1 MASIT
6 SNTLPKPI
14 ASAIVNPQA
23 YSEWTGIKEH
33 FRWARHNMPVG
44 LVEADGFQPFW
55 AITRHEDILAV
66 SKDNARFLNAPKSIL
81 LAPVAT
87 QMLTHMITGGS
98 PHLVRSLVTFDA
110 PEHMDYRKLTQ
121 SWFMPKNL
129 ANLELR
135 IREIARSS
143 IDAMV
148 ATGGACDFVGQV
160 SALYPLHV
168 VMQILGVPDEDEP
181 LMLKLTQEMFGS
193 EDPDLNRARANELTP
208 EEVTQFVIEAVRDF
222 EAYFAQMAA
231 DRRANPRDDVASI
244 IANALIDGAPIS
256 DRNAAGYYII
266 LAAAGHD
273 TTSASTAG
281 AMWALANDP
290 EQFARIKAD
299 RSLLPGLIE
308 EAIRWTTPVQH
319 FMRTAAED
327 CEIGGQ
333 AIAKDDWLMLCY
345 VSGNYDER
353 VFLDPDRFDATRHP
367 NRHVA
372 FGAGVHQ
379 CLGLHLARLEMRILF
394 DELLDRIETVELAGT
409 PQRSSSTFV
418 SGPKT
423 LPIRFVASG

>member
-1 MASIT
+1 MATIAS
-6 SNTLPKPI
+6 SVLPPEI
-14 ASAIVNPQA
+14 SSAIVNPVA
-23 YSEWTGIKEH
+23 YGEWNGIKEK
-33 FRWARHNMPVG
+33 FRWARDNMPIG
-44 LVEADGFQPFW
+44 LVQAEGFMPFW
-55 AITRHEDILAV
+55 AITRHEDIMTV
-66 SKDNARFLNAPKSIL
+66 SKDNARFLNAPKSVVL
-81 LAPVAT
+81 GPVAV

-98 PHLVRSLVTFDA
+98 PHLVRSLVTMDA

-129 ANLELR
+129 GSIEEK
-135 IREIARSS
+135 IRGIARTSV
-143 IDAMV
+143 DAML
-148 ATGGACDFVGQV
+148 ATGGSCDFVHQV

-168 VMQILGVPDEDEP
+168 VMQILGVPHEDEP
-181 LMLKLTQEMFGS
+181 LMLKLTQEMFGG
-193 EDPDLNRARANELTP
+193 EDPDLNRARSVELTP
-208 EEVTQFVIEAVRDF
+208 EQVTQFVIEAVRDF
-222 EAYFAQMAA
+222 EGYFMKLAA
-231 DRRANPRDDVASI
+231 DRRANPQDDVATV
-244 IANALIDGAPIS
+244 IANAVVDGEPIS

-266 LAAAGHD
+266 VAAAGHD

-281 AMWALANDP
+281 AMWALAKDP

-333 AIAKDDWLMLCY
+333 RIAKDDWLMLCY
-345 VSGNYDER
+345 VSGNHDER
-353 VFLDPDRFDATRHP
+353 VFPDPDRFDASRSP

-394 DELLDRIETVELAGT
+394 DELLDRIDSVELAGT
-409 PQRSSSTFV
+409 PQRASSTFV
-418 SGPKT
+418 GGPKT
-423 LPIRFVASG
+423 LPIRFVAA

>member
-1 MASIT
+1 MATIAPSV
-6 SNTLPKPI
+6 LPPEI
-14 ASAIVNPQA
+14 SSAIVNPVA
-23 YSEWTGIKEH
+23 YGEWNGIKEK
-33 FRWARHNMPVG
+33 FRWARDNMPVG
-44 LVEADGFQPFW
+44 LVQAEGFMPFW
-55 AITRHEDILAV
+55 AITRHDDIMTV
-66 SKDNARFLNAPKSIL
+66 SKDNARFLNAPKSVVL
-81 LAPVAT
+81 GPVAV

-98 PHLVRSLVTFDA
+98 PHLVRSLVTMDA

-129 ANLELR
+129 GSIEEK
-135 IREIARSS
+135 IRGIARASV
-143 IDAMV
+143 DAML
-148 ATGGACDFVGQV
+148 ATGGSCDFVHQV

-168 VMQILGVPDEDEP
+168 VMQILGVPHEDEP
-181 LMLKLTQEMFGS
+181 LMLKLTQEMFGG
-193 EDPDLNRARANELTP
+193 EDPDLNRARSVELTP
-208 EEVTQFVIEAVRDF
+208 EQVTQFVIEAVRDF
-222 EAYFAQMAA
+222 EGYFMKLAA
-231 DRRANPRDDVASI
+231 DRRANPQDDVATV
-244 IANALIDGAPIS
+244 IANAVVDGEPIS

-266 LAAAGHD
+266 VAAAGHD

-281 AMWALANDP
+281 AMWALAKDP

-333 AIAKDDWLMLCY
+333 RIAKDDWLMLCY
-345 VSGNYDER
+345 VSGNHDER
-353 VFLDPDRFDATRHP
+353 VFPDPDRFDASRSP

-394 DELLDRIETVELAGT
+394 DELLDRIDSVELAGT
-409 PQRSSSTFV
+409 PQRASSTFV
-418 SGPKT
+418 GGPKT
-423 LPIRFVASG
+423 LPIRFVAA

>member
-1 MASIT
+1 MATIAPAI
-6 SNTLPKPI
+6 LPPEI
-14 ASAIVNPQA
+14 ASAIVNPVA
-23 YSEWTGIKEH
+23 YGEWNGIKEK
-33 FRWARHNMPVG
+33 FRWARDNMPVG
-44 LVEADGFQPFW
+44 LVQAEGYMPFW
-55 AITRHEDILAV
+55 AITRHEDIMTV
-66 SKDNARFLNAPKSIL
+66 SKENARFLNAPKSVVL
-81 LAPVAT
+81 GPVAV

-98 PHLVRSLVTFDA
+98 PHLVRSLVTMDA

-129 ANLELR
+129 ASLEEK
-135 IREIARSS
+135 IRGIARASV
-143 IDAMV
+143 DAMLQ
-148 ATGGACDFVGQV
+148 AGGQCDFVHQV

-168 VMQILGVPDEDEP
+168 VMQILGVPHEDEP
-181 LMLKLTQEMFGS
+181 LMLKLTQEMFGG
-193 EDPDLNRARANELTP
+193 EDPDLNRARSVELTP
-208 EEVTQFVIEAVRDF
+208 EQVTQFVIDAVRDF
-222 EAYFAQMAA
+222 ESYFMKLAA
-231 DRRANPRDDVASI
+231 DRRANPQDDVATV
-244 IANALIDGAPIS
+244 IANAVIDGEPIS

-266 LAAAGHD
+266 VAAAGHD

-281 AMWALANDP
+281 AMWALAKDP

-345 VSGNYDER
+345 VSGNHDER
-353 VFLDPDRFDATRHP
+353 VFPDPDRFDASRSP

-394 DELLDRIETVELAGT
+394 DELLDRIDSVELAGT
-409 PQRSSSTFV
+409 PQRASSTFV
-418 SGPKT
+418 GGPKT
-423 LPIRFVASG
+423 LPIRFAAR

>member
-1 MASIT
+1 MA
-6 SNTLPKPI
+6 TLAPAVLPPEI
-14 ASAIVNPQA
+14 ASAIVNPIA
-23 YSEWTGIKEH
+23 YGEWNGIKEK
-33 FRWARHNMPVG
+33 FRWARDNMPVG
-44 LVEADGFQPFW
+44 LVQAEGYMPFW
-55 AITRHEDILAV
+55 AITRHEDIMTV
-66 SKDNARFLNAPKSIL
+66 SKDNARFLNAPKSVVLGPI
-81 LAPVAT
+81 AV

-98 PHLVRSLVTFDA
+98 PHLVRSLVTMDA

-129 ANLELR
+129 ASLEEK
-135 IREIARSS
+135 IRGIARASV
-143 IDAMV
+143 DAML
-148 ATGGACDFVGQV
+148 ATGGSCDFVHHV

-168 VMQILGVPDEDEP
+168 VMQILGVPHEDEP
-181 LMLKLTQEMFGS
+181 LMLKLTQEMFGG
-193 EDPDLNRARANELTP
+193 EDPDLNRARSVELTP
-208 EEVTQFVIEAVRDF
+208 EQVTQFVIEAVRDF
-222 EAYFAQMAA
+222 EGYFMKLAA
-231 DRRANPRDDVASI
+231 DRRADPKDDVATI
-244 IANALIDGAPIS
+244 IANAVIDGEPIS

-266 LAAAGHD
+266 VAAAGHD

-281 AMWALANDP
+281 AMWALAKDP

-333 AIAKDDWLMLCY
+333 RIAKDDWLMLCY
-345 VSGNYDER
+345 VSGNHDER
-353 VFLDPDRFDATRHP
+353 VFPDPDRFDASRGP

-394 DELLDRIETVELAGT
+394 DELLDRIDSVELAGT
-409 PQRSSSTFV
+409 PQRASSTFV
-418 SGPKT
+418 GGPKT
-423 LPIRFVASG
+423 LPIRFVPS

>member
-1 MASIT
+1 MATIAAA
-6 SNTLPKPI
+6 TLPSDLS
-14 ASAIVNPQA
+14 AAIVDPKA
-23 YSEWTGIKEH
+23 YGQWDDLQTR
-33 FRWARHNMPVG
+33 FRWARDNMPVG
-44 LVEADGFQPFW
+44 LVQAEGYAPFW
-55 AITRHEDILAV
+55 AVTRHDDIMAV
-66 SKDNARFLNAPKSIL
+66 SKDNARFLNAPKSVV
-81 LAPVAT
+81 LAPVAV

-98 PHLVRSLVTFDA
+98 PHLVRSLVTMDA

-129 ANLELR
+129 GNLEAR
-135 IREIARSS
+135 IREIARGSV
-143 IDAMV
+143 DQML
-148 ATGGACDFVGQV
+148 ATGGSCDFVSEV

-181 LMLKLTQEMFGS
+181 LMLKLTQEMFGG
-193 EDPDLNRARANELTP
+193 EDPDLNRARSVDFTP
-208 EEVTQFVIEAVRDF
+208 EQITQFVVDAVRDF
-222 EAYFAQMAA
+222 EGYFMKLAA
-231 DRRANPRDDVASI
+231 DRRANPRDDVASV
-244 IANALIDGAPIS
+244 IANAMIDGEPIS

-266 LAAAGHD
+266 VAAAGHD

-290 EQFARIKAD
+290 AQFARIKAD
-299 RSLLPGLIE
+299 RNLLPGLIE

-333 AIAKDDWLMLCY
+333 QIAKDDWLMLCY

-353 VFLDPDRFDATRHP
+353 VFDDPDRFDAARGQ

-394 DELLDRIETVELAGT
+394 DELLDRVESVELAGT
-409 PQRSSSTFV
+409 PRRASSTFV
-418 SGPKT
+418 GGPKT
-423 LPIRFVASG
+423 LPIRFVAT

>member
-1 MASIT
+1 MATIAPAV
-6 SNTLPKPI
+6 LPPEI
-14 ASAIVNPQA
+14 AAAIVNPVA
-23 YSEWTGIKEH
+23 YGEWNGIKQK
-33 FRWARHNMPVG
+33 FRWARDNMPVG
-44 LVEADGFQPFW
+44 LVQAEGYMPFW
-55 AITRHEDILAV
+55 AITRHEDIMTV
-66 SKDNARFLNAPKSIL
+66 SKDNARFLNAPKSVVL
-81 LAPVAT
+81 GPVAV

-98 PHLVRSLVTFDA
+98 PHLVRSLVTMDA

-129 ANLELR
+129 AGLEGK
-135 IREIARSS
+135 IRGIARASV
-143 IDAMV
+143 DAMF
-148 ATGGACDFVGQV
+148 ATGGQCDFVHQV

-168 VMQILGVPDEDEP
+168 VMQILGVPHEDEP
-181 LMLKLTQEMFGS
+181 LMLKLTQEMFGG
-193 EDPDLNRARANELTP
+193 EDPDLNRARSVELTP
-208 EEVTQFVIEAVRDF
+208 EQVTQFVIEAVRDF
-222 EAYFAQMAA
+222 EGYFMKLAA
-231 DRRANPRDDVASI
+231 DRRADPKDDVATV
-244 IANALIDGAPIS
+244 IANAVIDGEPIS

-266 LAAAGHD
+266 VAAAGHD

-281 AMWALANDP
+281 AMWALAKDP

-333 AIAKDDWLMLCY
+333 RIAKDDWLMLCY
-345 VSGNYDER
+345 VSGNHDER
-353 VFLDPDRFDATRHP
+353 VFPDPDRFDASRGP

-394 DELLDRIETVELAGT
+394 DELLDRIDSVELAGT
-409 PQRSSSTFV
+409 PQRASSTFV
-418 SGPKT
+418 GGPKT
-423 LPIRFVASG
+423 LPIRFVPS

>member
-1 MASIT
+1 MAT
-6 SNTLPKPI
+6 TAPATLPPQI
-14 ASAIVNPQA
+14 AEAIVNPVA
-23 YSEWTGIKEH
+23 YGQWSDLKDK
-33 FRWARHNMPVG
+33 FRWARDNMPVG
-44 LVEADGFQPFW
+44 LVQAEGYMPFW
-55 AITRHEDILAV
+55 AVTRHEDILAI
-66 SKDNARFLNAPKSIL
+66 SKDNARFLNAPKSVV
-81 LAPVAT
+81 LAPVAV

-98 PHLVRSLVTFDA
+98 PHLVSSLVTMDA

-129 ANLELR
+129 ANIEAR
-135 IREIARSS
+135 IREIARAS
-143 IDAMV
+143 IDAMI
-148 ATGGACDFVGQV
+148 ATGGTCDFVSQV

-168 VMQILGVPDEDEP
+168 VMQILGVPDADEP
-181 LMLKLTQEMFGS
+181 LMLKLTQEMFGG
-193 EDPDLNRARANELTP
+193 EDPDLNRARSVDLTP
-208 EEVTQFVIEAVRDF
+208 EQVMQFVIDAVRDF
-222 EAYFAQMAA
+222 EGYFMKLAA
-231 DRRANPRDDVASI
+231 DRRASPRDDVASV
-244 IANALIDGAPIS
+244 IANAMIDGQPIS

-266 LAAAGHD
+266 VAAAGHD

-281 AMWALANDP
+281 AMWALADDP

-353 VFLDPDRFDATRHP
+353 VFDNPDRFDASRAP

-379 CLGLHLARLEMRILF
+379 CLGLHLARMEMRILF
-394 DELLDRIETVELAGT
+394 EELLDRVESVELAGT
-409 PQRSSSTFV
+409 PQRASSTFV
-418 SGPKT
+418 GGPKT
-423 LPIRFVASG
+423 LPIRFAAR

>member
-1 MASIT
+1 MA
-6 SNTLPKPI
+6 TLAPAVLPPEI
-14 ASAIVNPQA
+14 ASAIVNPVA
-23 YSEWTGIKEH
+23 YGEWNGIKEK
-33 FRWARHNMPVG
+33 FRWARDNMPVG
-44 LVEADGFQPFW
+44 LVQAEGYMPFW
-55 AITRHEDILAV
+55 AITRHEDIMTV
-66 SKDNARFLNAPKSIL
+66 SKDNARFLNAPKSVVLGPI
-81 LAPVAT
+81 AV

-98 PHLVRSLVTFDA
+98 PHLVRSLVTMDA

-129 ANLELR
+129 ASLEEK
-135 IREIARSS
+135 IRGIARASV
-143 IDAMV
+143 DAML
-148 ATGGACDFVGQV
+148 ATGGSCDFVHQV

-168 VMQILGVPDEDEP
+168 VMQILGVPHEDEP
-181 LMLKLTQEMFGS
+181 LMLKLTQEMFGG
-193 EDPDLNRARANELTP
+193 EDPDLNRARSVELTP
-208 EEVTQFVIEAVRDF
+208 EQVTQFVIEAVRDF
-222 EAYFAQMAA
+222 EGYFMKLAA
-231 DRRANPRDDVASI
+231 DRRADPKDDVATV
-244 IANALIDGAPIS
+244 IANAVIDGEPIS

-266 LAAAGHD
+266 VAAAGHD

-281 AMWALANDP
+281 AMWALAKDP

-333 AIAKDDWLMLCY
+333 RIAKDDWLMLCY
-345 VSGNYDER
+345 VSGNHDER
-353 VFLDPDRFDATRHP
+353 VFPDPDRFDASRGP

-394 DELLDRIETVELAGT
+394 DELLDRIDSVELAGT
-409 PQRSSSTFV
+409 PQRASSTFV
-418 SGPKT
+418 GGPKT
-423 LPIRFVASG
+423 LPIRFVPS

>member
-1 MASIT
+1 MATIAPAV
-6 SNTLPKPI
+6 LPPEI
-14 ASAIVNPQA
+14 ASAIVNPVA
-23 YSEWTGIKEH
+23 YGEWNGIKEK
-33 FRWARHNMPVG
+33 FRWARDNMPVG
-44 LVEADGFQPFW
+44 LVQAEGYMPFW
-55 AITRHEDILAV
+55 AITRHEDIMTV
-66 SKDNARFLNAPKSIL
+66 SKDNARFLNAPKSVVLGPI
-81 LAPVAT
+81 AV

-98 PHLVRSLVTFDA
+98 PHLVRSLVTMDA

-129 ANLELR
+129 ASLEEK
-135 IREIARSS
+135 IRGIARASV
-143 IDAMV
+143 DAML
-148 ATGGACDFVGQV
+148 ATGGQCDFVHQV

-168 VMQILGVPDEDEP
+168 VMQILGVPHEDEP
-181 LMLKLTQEMFGS
+181 LMLKLTQEMFGG
-193 EDPDLNRARANELTP
+193 EDPDLNRARSVELTP
-208 EEVTQFVIEAVRDF
+208 EQVTQFVIEAVRDF
-222 EAYFAQMAA
+222 EGYFMKLAA
-231 DRRANPRDDVASI
+231 DRRADPKDDVATV
-244 IANALIDGAPIS
+244 IANAVIDGEPIS

-266 LAAAGHD
+266 VAAAGHD

-281 AMWALANDP
+281 AMWALAKDP

-333 AIAKDDWLMLCY
+333 RIAKDDWLMLCY
-345 VSGNYDER
+345 VSGNHDER
-353 VFLDPDRFDATRHP
+353 VFPNPDRFDASRGP

-394 DELLDRIETVELAGT
+394 DELLDRIDSVELAGT
-409 PQRSSSTFV
+409 PQRASSTFV
-418 SGPKT
+418 GGPKT
-423 LPIRFVASG
+423 LPIRFVPS

>member
-1 MASIT
+1 MATIAPAV
-6 SNTLPKPI
+6 LPPEI
-14 ASAIVNPQA
+14 AAAIVNPVA
-23 YSEWTGIKEH
+23 YGEWNGIKQK
-33 FRWARHNMPVG
+33 FRWARDNMPVG
-44 LVEADGFQPFW
+44 LVQAEGYMPFW
-55 AITRHEDILAV
+55 AITRHEDIMTV
-66 SKDNARFLNAPKSIL
+66 SKDNARFLNAPKSVVL
-81 LAPVAT
+81 GPVAV

-98 PHLVRSLVTFDA
+98 PHLVRSLVTMDA

-129 ANLELR
+129 AGLEGK
-135 IREIARSS
+135 IRGIARASV
-143 IDAMV
+143 DAML
-148 ATGGACDFVGQV
+148 ATGGQCDFVHQV

-168 VMQILGVPDEDEP
+168 VMQILGVPHEDEP
-181 LMLKLTQEMFGS
+181 LMLKLTQEMFGG
-193 EDPDLNRARANELTP
+193 EDPDLNRARSVELTP
-208 EEVTQFVIEAVRDF
+208 EQVTQFVIEAVRDF
-222 EAYFAQMAA
+222 EGYFMKLAA
-231 DRRANPRDDVASI
+231 DRRADPKDDVATV
-244 IANALIDGAPIS
+244 IANAVIDGEPIS

-266 LAAAGHD
+266 VAAAGHD

-281 AMWALANDP
+281 AMWALAKDP

-333 AIAKDDWLMLCY
+333 RIAKDDWLMLCY
-345 VSGNYDER
+345 VSGNHDER
-353 VFLDPDRFDATRHP
+353 VFPDPDRFDASRGP

-394 DELLDRIETVELAGT
+394 DELLDRIDSVELAGT
-409 PQRSSSTFV
+409 PQRASSTFV
-418 SGPKT
+418 GGPKT
-423 LPIRFVASG
+423 LPIRFVPR

>member
-1 MASIT
+1 MA
-6 SNTLPKPI
+6 TLAPAVLPPEI
-14 ASAIVNPQA
+14 ASAIVNPIA
-23 YSEWTGIKEH
+23 YGEWNGIKEK
-33 FRWARHNMPVG
+33 FRWARDNMPVG
-44 LVEADGFQPFW
+44 LVQAEGYMPFW
-55 AITRHEDILAV
+55 AITRHEDIMTV
-66 SKDNARFLNAPKSIL
+66 SKDNARFLNAPKSVVLGPI
-81 LAPVAT
+81 AV

-98 PHLVRSLVTFDA
+98 PHLVRSLVTMDA

-129 ANLELR
+129 ASLEEK
-135 IREIARSS
+135 IRGIARASV
-143 IDAMV
+143 DAML
-148 ATGGACDFVGQV
+148 ATGGSCDFVHQV

-168 VMQILGVPDEDEP
+168 VMQILGVPHEDEP
-181 LMLKLTQEMFGS
+181 LMLKLTQEMFGG
-193 EDPDLNRARANELTP
+193 EDPDLNRARSVELTP
-208 EEVTQFVIEAVRDF
+208 EQVTQFVIEAVRDF
-222 EAYFAQMAA
+222 EGYFMKLAA
-231 DRRANPRDDVASI
+231 DRRADPKDDVATV
-244 IANALIDGAPIS
+244 IANAVIDGEPIS

-266 LAAAGHD
+266 VAAAGHD

-281 AMWALANDP
+281 AMWALAKDP

-333 AIAKDDWLMLCY
+333 RIAKDDWLMLCY
-345 VSGNYDER
+345 VSGNHDER
-353 VFLDPDRFDATRHP
+353 VFPDPDRFDASRGP

-394 DELLDRIETVELAGT
+394 DELLDRIDSVELAGT
-409 PQRSSSTFV
+409 PQRASSTFV
-418 SGPKT
+418 GGPKT
-423 LPIRFVASG
+423 LPIRFVPS

>member
-1 MASIT
+1 MA
-6 SNTLPKPI
+6 TLVPAVLPPEI
-14 ASAIVNPQA
+14 ASAIVNPIA
-23 YSEWTGIKEH
+23 YGEWNGIKEK
-33 FRWARHNMPVG
+33 FRWARDNMPVG
-44 LVEADGFQPFW
+44 LVQAEGYMPFW
-55 AITRHEDILAV
+55 AITRHEDIMTV
-66 SKDNARFLNAPKSIL
+66 SKDNARFLNAPKSVVLGPI
-81 LAPVAT
+81 AV

-98 PHLVRSLVTFDA
+98 PHLVRSLVTMDA

-129 ANLELR
+129 SSLEEK
-135 IREIARSS
+135 IRGIARASV
-143 IDAMV
+143 DAML
-148 ATGGACDFVGQV
+148 ATGGSCDFVHQV

-168 VMQILGVPDEDEP
+168 VMQILGVPHEDEP
-181 LMLKLTQEMFGS
+181 LMLKLTQEMFGG
-193 EDPDLNRARANELTP
+193 EDPDLNRARSVELTP
-208 EEVTQFVIEAVRDF
+208 EQVTQFVIEAVRDF
-222 EAYFAQMAA
+222 EGYFMKLAA
-231 DRRANPRDDVASI
+231 DRRADPKDDVATV
-244 IANALIDGAPIS
+244 IANAVIDGEPIS

-266 LAAAGHD
+266 VAAAGHD

-281 AMWALANDP
+281 AMWALAKDP

-333 AIAKDDWLMLCY
+333 RIAKDDWLMLCY
-345 VSGNYDER
+345 VSGNHDER
-353 VFLDPDRFDATRHP
+353 VFPDPDRFDASRGP

-394 DELLDRIETVELAGT
+394 DELLDRIDSVELAGT
-409 PQRSSSTFV
+409 PQRASSTFV
-418 SGPKT
+418 GGPKT
-423 LPIRFVASG
+423 LPIRFVPS

>member
-1 MASIT
+1 MATIAPA
-6 SNTLPKPI
+6 TLPGEI
-14 ASAIVNPQA
+14 ASAIVNPVA
-23 YSEWTGIKEH
+23 YGQWSELKDK
-33 FRWARHNMPVG
+33 FRWARDNMPVA
-44 LVEADGFQPFW
+44 LVQAEGYMPFW
-55 AITRHEDILAV
+55 AVTRHEDILAI
-66 SKDNARFLNAPKSIL
+66 SKDNARFLNAPKSVVL
-81 LAPVAT
+81 SPVAV

-98 PHLVRSLVTFDA
+98 PHLVSSLVTMDA

-129 ANLELR
+129 ANIEAR
-135 IREIARSS
+135 VREIARSS
-143 IDAMV
+143 INAMI
-148 ATGGACDFVGQV
+148 ATGGTCDFVREV

-168 VMQILGVPDEDEP
+168 VMQILGVPDADEP
-181 LMLKLTQEMFGS
+181 LMLKLTQEMFGG
-193 EDPDLNRARANELTP
+193 EDPDLNRARSVELTP
-208 EEVTQFVIEAVRDF
+208 EQISQLVVDAVRDF
-222 EAYFAQMAA
+222 ESYFMAMAA
-231 DRRANPRDDVASI
+231 DRRTHPRDDVASV
-244 IANALIDGAPIS
+244 IANATIDGEPIS

-266 LAAAGHD
+266 VAAAGHD

-281 AMWALANDP
+281 AMWALADDP

-327 CEIGGQ
+327 CEIAGQ

-353 VFLDPDRFDATRHP
+353 VFDSPDRFDAARGP

-379 CLGLHLARLEMRILF
+379 CLGLHLARMEMRILF
-394 DELLDRIETVELAGT
+394 EELLDRVESVELAGT
-409 PQRSSSTFV
+409 PQRASSTFV
-418 SGPKT
+418 GGPKT
-423 LPIRFVASG
+423 LPIRFVAR

>member
-1 MASIT
+1 MATIAS
-6 SNTLPKPI
+6 SVLPPEI
-14 ASAIVNPQA
+14 SSAIVNPVA
-23 YSEWTGIKEH
+23 YGEWNGIKEK
-33 FRWARHNMPVG
+33 FRWARDNMPVG
-44 LVEADGFQPFW
+44 LVQAEGFMPFW
-55 AITRHEDILAV
+55 AITRHEDIMTV
-66 SKDNARFLNAPKSIL
+66 SKDNARFLNAPKSVVL
-81 LAPVAT
+81 GPVAV

-98 PHLVRSLVTFDA
+98 PHLVRSLVTMDA

-129 ANLELR
+129 GSIEEK
-135 IREIARSS
+135 IRGIARTSV
-143 IDAMV
+143 DAML
-148 ATGGACDFVGQV
+148 ATGGSCDFVHQV

-168 VMQILGVPDEDEP
+168 VMQILGVPHEDEP
-181 LMLKLTQEMFGS
+181 LMLKLTQEMFGG
-193 EDPDLNRARANELTP
+193 EDPDLNRARSVELTP
-208 EEVTQFVIEAVRDF
+208 EQVTQFVIEAVRDF
-222 EAYFAQMAA
+222 EGYFMKLAA
-231 DRRANPRDDVASI
+231 DRRASPQDDVATV
-244 IANALIDGAPIS
+244 IANAVVDGEPIS

-266 LAAAGHD
+266 VAAAGHD

-281 AMWALANDP
+281 AMWALAKDP

-333 AIAKDDWLMLCY
+333 RIAKDDWLMLCY
-345 VSGNYDER
+345 VSGNHDER
-353 VFLDPDRFDATRHP
+353 VFPDPDRFDASRSP

-394 DELLDRIETVELAGT
+394 DELLDRIDSVELAGT
-409 PQRSSSTFV
+409 PQRASSTFV
-418 SGPKT
+418 GGPKT
-423 LPIRFVASG
+423 LPIRFVAA

>member
-1 MASIT
+1 MATIAPA
-6 SNTLPKPI
+6 TLPSEI
-14 ASAIVNPQA
+14 ASAIVNPVA
-23 YSEWTGIKEH
+23 YGQWEDLKTK
-33 FRWARHNMPVG
+33 FRWARDNMPVG
-44 LVEADGFQPFW
+44 LVQAEGYMPFW
-55 AITRHEDILAV
+55 AITRHEDIMTV
-66 SKDNARFLNAPKSIL
+66 SKDNARFLNAPKSVVL
-81 LAPVAT
+81 GPVAV

-98 PHLVRSLVTFDA
+98 PHLVRSLVTMDA

-129 ANLELR
+129 ASIEAR
-135 IREIARSS
+135 IREIARAS

-148 ATGGACDFVGQV
+148 ATGGACDFVHQV

-168 VMQILGVPDEDEP
+168 VMQILGVPHEDEP
-181 LMLKLTQEMFGS
+181 LMLKLTQEMFGG
-193 EDPDLNRARANELTP
+193 EDPDLNRARSVDLTP
-208 EEVTQFVIEAVRDF
+208 EQVMQFVVDAVRDF
-222 EAYFAQMAA
+222 EGYFMKLAA
-231 DRRANPRDDVASI
+231 DRRASPRDDVASV
-244 IANALIDGAPIS
+244 IANATIDGEPIS

-266 LAAAGHD
+266 VAAAGHD

-319 FMRTAAED
+319 FMRTAAEN

-345 VSGNYDER
+345 VSGNHDER
-353 VFLDPDRFDATRHP
+353 VFDDPDRFDAARGP

-379 CLGLHLARLEMRILF
+379 CLGLHLARMEMRILF
-394 DELLDRIETVELAGT
+394 EELLDRVESVELAGT
-409 PQRSSSTFV
+409 PQRASSTFV
-418 SGPKT
+418 GGPKT
-423 LPIRFVASG
+423 LPIRFVAS

>member
-1 MASIT
+1 MA
-6 SNTLPKPI
+6 TLAPAVLPPEI
-14 ASAIVNPQA
+14 ASAIVNPIA
-23 YSEWTGIKEH
+23 YGEWNGIKEK
-33 FRWARHNMPVG
+33 FRWARDNMPVG
-44 LVEADGFQPFW
+44 LVQAEGYMPFW
-55 AITRHEDILAV
+55 AITRHEDIMTV
-66 SKDNARFLNAPKSIL
+66 SKDNARFLNAPKSVVLGPI
-81 LAPVAT
+81 AV

-98 PHLVRSLVTFDA
+98 PHLVRSLVTMDA

-129 ANLELR
+129 SSLEEK
-135 IREIARSS
+135 IRGIARASV
-143 IDAMV
+143 DAML
-148 ATGGACDFVGQV
+148 ATGGSCDFVHQV

-168 VMQILGVPDEDEP
+168 VMQILGVPHEDEP
-181 LMLKLTQEMFGS
+181 LMLKLTQEMFGG
-193 EDPDLNRARANELTP
+193 EDPDLNRARSVELTP
-208 EEVTQFVIEAVRDF
+208 EQVTQFVIEAVRDF
-222 EAYFAQMAA
+222 EGYFMKLAA
-231 DRRANPRDDVASI
+231 DRRADPRDDVATV
-244 IANALIDGAPIS
+244 IANAVIDGEPIS

-266 LAAAGHD
+266 VAAAGHD

-281 AMWALANDP
+281 AMWALAKDP

-333 AIAKDDWLMLCY
+333 RIAKDDWLMLCY
-345 VSGNYDER
+345 VSGNHDER
-353 VFLDPDRFDATRHP
+353 VFPDPDRFDASRGP

-394 DELLDRIETVELAGT
+394 DELLDRIDSVELAGT
-409 PQRSSSTFV
+409 PQRASSTFV
-418 SGPKT
+418 GGPKT
-423 LPIRFVASG
+423 LPIRFVPS

>member
-1 MASIT
+1 MATIAS
-6 SNTLPKPI
+6 SVLPPEI
-14 ASAIVNPQA
+14 SSAIVNPVA
-23 YSEWTGIKEH
+23 YGEWNGIKEK
-33 FRWARHNMPVG
+33 FRWARDNMPVG
-44 LVEADGFQPFW
+44 LVQAEGFMPFW
-55 AITRHEDILAV
+55 AITRHEDIMTV
-66 SKDNARFLNAPKSIL
+66 SKDNARFLNAPKSVVL
-81 LAPVAT
+81 GPVAV

-98 PHLVRSLVTFDA
+98 PHLVRSLVTMDA

-129 ANLELR
+129 GSIKEK
-135 IREIARSS
+135 IRGIARTSV
-143 IDAMV
+143 DAML
-148 ATGGACDFVGQV
+148 ATGGSCDFVHQV

-168 VMQILGVPDEDEP
+168 VMQILGVPHEDEP
-181 LMLKLTQEMFGS
+181 LMLKLTQEMFGG
-193 EDPDLNRARANELTP
+193 EDPDLNRARSVELTP
-208 EEVTQFVIEAVRDF
+208 EQVTQFVIEAVRDF
-222 EAYFAQMAA
+222 EGYFMKLAA
-231 DRRANPRDDVASI
+231 DRRANPQDDVATV
-244 IANALIDGAPIS
+244 IANAVVDGEPIS

-266 LAAAGHD
+266 VAAAGHD

-281 AMWALANDP
+281 AMWALAKDP

-333 AIAKDDWLMLCY
+333 RIAKDDWLMLCY
-345 VSGNYDER
+345 VSGNHDER
-353 VFLDPDRFDATRHP
+353 VFPDPDRFDASRSP

-394 DELLDRIETVELAGT
+394 DELLDRIDSVELAGT
-409 PQRSSSTFV
+409 PQRASSTFV
-418 SGPKT
+418 GGPKT
-423 LPIRFVASG
+423 LPIRFVAA

>member
-1 MASIT
+1 MATISPPK
-6 SNTLPKPI
+6 LPEDVS
-14 ASAIVNPQA
+14 AAIVNPLA
-23 YSEWTGIKEH
+23 YGQWHDLKERL
-33 FRWARHNMPVG
+33 RWARDNMPVA
-44 LVEADGFQPFW
+44 LVEAEGYAPFW
-55 AITRHEDILAV
+55 AVTRHEDILAV
-66 SKDNARFLNAPKSIL
+66 SKDNTRFLNAPRSVV
-81 LAPVAT
+81 LAPVAV

-98 PHLVRSLVTFDA
+98 PHLVRSLVTLDA

-129 ANLELR
+129 ASIKTR
-135 IREIARSS
+135 IRGIARASV
-143 IDAMV
+143 DAML
-148 ATGGACDFVGQV
+148 ATGGTCDFVAQV

-168 VMQILGVPDEDEP
+168 VMQILGVPDADEP
-181 LMLKLTQEMFGS
+181 LMLKLTQEMFGG
-193 EDPDLNRARANELTP
+193 EDPDLNRARSANLNP
-208 EEVTQFVIEAVRDF
+208 EQISQLVIDAVRDF
-222 EAYFAQMAA
+222 EGYFSKLAAQ
-231 DRRANPRDDVASI
+231 RRADPRDDVASI
-244 IANALIDGAPIS
+244 VANAVIDGQPIS

-290 EQFARIKAD
+290 DQFARIKAD

-327 CEIGGQ
+327 CEIAGQ
-333 AIAKDDWLMLCY
+333 KIAKDDWLMLCY
-345 VSGNYDER
+345 ISGNYDER
-353 VFLDPDRFDATRHP
+353 VFADPDRFDATRGP

-394 DELLDRIETVELAGT
+394 DELLDRIDSVELTGT

-418 SGPKT
+418 GGPKT
-423 LPIRFVASG
+423 LPIRFASA

>member
-1 MASIT
+1 MA
-6 SNTLPKPI
+6 TLAPAVLPPEI
-14 ASAIVNPQA
+14 ASAIVNPIA
-23 YSEWTGIKEH
+23 YGEWNGIKEK
-33 FRWARHNMPVG
+33 FRWARDNMPVG
-44 LVEADGFQPFW
+44 LVQAEGYMPFW
-55 AITRHEDILAV
+55 AITRHEDIMTV
-66 SKDNARFLNAPKSIL
+66 SKDNARFLNAPKSVVLGPI
-81 LAPVAT
+81 AV

-98 PHLVRSLVTFDA
+98 PHLVRSLVTMDA

-129 ANLELR
+129 SSLEEK
-135 IREIARSS
+135 IRGIARASV
-143 IDAMV
+143 DAML
-148 ATGGACDFVGQV
+148 ATGGSCDFVHQV

-168 VMQILGVPDEDEP
+168 VMQILGVPHEDEP
-181 LMLKLTQEMFGS
+181 LMLKLTQEMFGG
-193 EDPDLNRARANELTP
+193 EDPDLNRARSVELTP
-208 EEVTQFVIEAVRDF
+208 EQVTQFVIEAVRDF
-222 EAYFAQMAA
+222 EGYFMKLAA
-231 DRRANPRDDVASI
+231 DRRADPRDDVATV
-244 IANALIDGAPIS
+244 IANAVIDGEPIS

-266 LAAAGHD
+266 VAAAGHD

-281 AMWALANDP
+281 AMWALAKDP

-333 AIAKDDWLMLCY
+333 RIAKDDWLMLCY
-345 VSGNYDER
+345 VSGNHDER
-353 VFLDPDRFDATRHP
+353 VFPDPDRFDASRGP

-394 DELLDRIETVELAGT
+394 DELLDRIDSVDMAGT
-409 PQRSSSTFV
+409 PQRASSTFV
-418 SGPKT
+418 GGPKT
-423 LPIRFVASG
+423 LPIRFVPS

>member
-1 MASIT
+1 MATIAPAV
-6 SNTLPKPI
+6 LPTDI
-14 ASAIVNPQA
+14 ASAIVNPVA
-23 YSEWTGIKEH
+23 YGEWEGIKQK
-33 FRWARHNMPVG
+33 FRWARDNMPVG
-44 LVEADGFQPFW
+44 LVQAEGYMPFW
-55 AITRHEDILAV
+55 AITRHEDIMTV
-66 SKDNARFLNAPKSIL
+66 SKDNARFLNAPKSVVL
-81 LAPVAT
+81 GPVAV

-98 PHLVRSLVTFDA
+98 PHLVRSLVTMDA

-129 ANLELR
+129 ASLEEK
-135 IREIARSS
+135 IRGIARASV
-143 IDAMV
+143 DAML
-148 ATGGACDFVGQV
+148 ATGGSCDFVHQV

-168 VMQILGVPDEDEP
+168 VMQILGVPREDEP
-181 LMLKLTQEMFGS
+181 LMLKLTQEMFGG
-193 EDPDLNRARANELTP
+193 EDPDLNRARSVELTP
-208 EEVTQFVIEAVRDF
+208 EQVTQFVIEAVRDF
-222 EAYFAQMAA
+222 ESYFMKMAA
-231 DRRANPRDDVASI
+231 DRRANPQDDVATV
-244 IANALIDGAPIS
+244 IANAVIDGEPIS

-266 LAAAGHD
+266 VAAAGHD

-281 AMWALANDP
+281 AMWALAKDP

-345 VSGNYDER
+345 VSGNHDER
-353 VFLDPDRFDATRHP
+353 VFPDPDRFDASRSP

-394 DELLDRIETVELAGT
+394 DELLDRIDSVELAGT
-409 PQRSSSTFV
+409 PQRASSTFV
-418 SGPKT
+418 GGPKT
-423 LPIRFVASG
+423 LPIRFAAR

>member
-1 MASIT
+1 MATIAPAV
-6 SNTLPKPI
+6 LPPEI
-14 ASAIVNPQA
+14 ASAIVNPVA
-23 YSEWTGIKEH
+23 YGEWNGIKEK
-33 FRWARHNMPVG
+33 FRWARDNMPVG
-44 LVEADGFQPFW
+44 LVQAEGFMPFW
-55 AITRHEDILAV
+55 AITRHEDIMTV
-66 SKDNARFLNAPKSIL
+66 SKDNARFLNAPRSVVLGPI
-81 LAPVAT
+81 AV

-98 PHLVRSLVTFDA
+98 PHLVRSLVTMDA

-129 ANLELR
+129 ASLEEK
-135 IREIARSS
+135 IRGIARASV
-143 IDAMV
+143 DAML
-148 ATGGACDFVGQV
+148 ATGGQCDFVHQV

-168 VMQILGVPDEDEP
+168 VMQILGVPHEDEP
-181 LMLKLTQEMFGS
+181 LMLKLTQEMFGG
-193 EDPDLNRARANELTP
+193 EDPDLNRARSVELTP
-208 EEVTQFVIEAVRDF
+208 EQVTQFVIEAVRDF
-222 EAYFAQMAA
+222 ESYFMKMAA
-231 DRRANPRDDVASI
+231 DRRANPQDDVATV
-244 IANALIDGAPIS
+244 IANAVIDGESIS

-266 LAAAGHD
+266 VAAAGHD

-281 AMWALANDP
+281 AMWALAKDP

-333 AIAKDDWLMLCY
+333 RIAKDDWLMLCY
-345 VSGNYDER
+345 VSGNHDER
-353 VFLDPDRFDATRHP
+353 VFPDPDRFDASRGP

-394 DELLDRIETVELAGT
+394 DELLDRIDSVELAGT
-409 PQRSSSTFV
+409 PQRASSTFV
-418 SGPKT
+418 GGPKT
-423 LPIRFVASG
+423 LPIRFVAS

>member
-1 MASIT
+1 MATIAPAV
-6 SNTLPKPI
+6 LPPEI
-14 ASAIVNPQA
+14 ASAIVNPVA
-23 YSEWTGIKEH
+23 YGEWNGIKEK
-33 FRWARHNMPVG
+33 FRWARDNMPVG
-44 LVEADGFQPFW
+44 LVQAEGYMPFW
-55 AITRHEDILAV
+55 AITRHEDIMTV
-66 SKDNARFLNAPKSIL
+66 SKDNASFLNAPKSVVL
-81 LAPVAT
+81 GPVAV

-98 PHLVRSLVTFDA
+98 PHLVRSLVTMDA

-129 ANLELR
+129 ASLEEK
-135 IREIARSS
+135 IRGIARASV
-143 IDAMV
+143 DAMLE
-148 ATGGACDFVGQV
+148 TGGSCDFVHQV

-168 VMQILGVPDEDEP
+168 VMQILGVPHEDEP
-181 LMLKLTQEMFGS
+181 LMLKLTQEMFGG
-193 EDPDLNRARANELTP
+193 EDPDLNRARSVELTP
-208 EEVTQFVIEAVRDF
+208 EQVTQFVIEAVRDF
-222 EAYFAQMAA
+222 EGYFMKLAA
-231 DRRANPRDDVASI
+231 DRRADPKDDVATV
-244 IANALIDGAPIS
+244 IANAVIDGEPIS

-266 LAAAGHD
+266 VAAAGHD

-281 AMWALANDP
+281 AMWALAKDP

-333 AIAKDDWLMLCY
+333 RIAKDDWLMLCY
-345 VSGNYDER
+345 VSGNHDER
-353 VFLDPDRFDATRHP
+353 VFPDPDRFDASRGP

-394 DELLDRIETVELAGT
+394 DELLDRIESVELAGT
-409 PQRSSSTFV
+409 PQRASSTFV
-418 SGPKT
+418 GGPKT
-423 LPIRFVASG
+423 LPIRFVAG

>member
-1 MASIT
+1 MATIAPAV
-6 SNTLPKPI
+6 LPPEI
-14 ASAIVNPQA
+14 ASAIVNPVA
-23 YSEWTGIKEH
+23 YGEWNGIKEK
-33 FRWARHNMPVG
+33 FRWARDNMPVG
-44 LVEADGFQPFW
+44 LVRAEGYMPFW
-55 AITRHEDILAV
+55 AITRHEDIMTV
-66 SKDNARFLNAPKSIL
+66 SKDNARFLNAPKSVVLGPI
-81 LAPVAT
+81 AV

-98 PHLVRSLVTFDA
+98 PHLVRSLVTMDA

-129 ANLELR
+129 ASLEEK
-135 IREIARSS
+135 IRGIARASV
-143 IDAMV
+143 DAML
-148 ATGGACDFVGQV
+148 ATDGQCDFVHQV

-168 VMQILGVPDEDEP
+168 VMQILGVPHEDEP
-181 LMLKLTQEMFGS
+181 LMLKLTQEMFGG
-193 EDPDLNRARANELTP
+193 EDPDLNRARSVELTP
-208 EEVTQFVIEAVRDF
+208 EQVTQFVIEAVRDF
-222 EAYFAQMAA
+222 EGYFMKLAA
-231 DRRANPRDDVASI
+231 DRRADPRDDVATV
-244 IANALIDGAPIS
+244 IANAVIDGEPIS

-266 LAAAGHD
+266 VAAAGHD

-281 AMWALANDP
+281 AMWALAKDP

-333 AIAKDDWLMLCY
+333 RIAKDDWLMLCY
-345 VSGNYDER
+345 VSGNHDER
-353 VFLDPDRFDATRHP
+353 VFPDPDRFDASRGP

-394 DELLDRIETVELAGT
+394 DELLDRIDSVELAGT
-409 PQRSSSTFV
+409 PQRASSTFV
-418 SGPKT
+418 GGPKT
-423 LPIRFVASG
+423 LPIRFVAS

>member
-1 MASIT
+1 MA
-6 SNTLPKPI
+6 TLAPAVLPPEI
-14 ASAIVNPQA
+14 ASAIVNPVA
-23 YSEWTGIKEH
+23 YGEWNGIKEK
-33 FRWARHNMPVG
+33 FRWARDNMPVG
-44 LVEADGFQPFW
+44 LVQAEGYMPFW
-55 AITRHEDILAV
+55 AITRHEDIMTV
-66 SKDNARFLNAPKSIL
+66 SKDNARFLNAPKSVVLGPI
-81 LAPVAT
+81 AV

-98 PHLVRSLVTFDA
+98 PHLVRSLVTMDA

-129 ANLELR
+129 ASLEEK
-135 IREIARSS
+135 IRGIARASV
-143 IDAMV
+143 DTML
-148 ATGGACDFVGQV
+148 ATGGSCDFVHQV

-168 VMQILGVPDEDEP
+168 VMQILGVPHEDEP
-181 LMLKLTQEMFGS
+181 LMLKLTQEMFGG
-193 EDPDLNRARANELTP
+193 EDPDLNRARSVELTP
-208 EEVTQFVIEAVRDF
+208 EQVTQFVIEAVRDF
-222 EAYFAQMAA
+222 EGYFMKLAA
-231 DRRANPRDDVASI
+231 DRRADPKDDVATV
-244 IANALIDGAPIS
+244 IANAVIDGEPIS

-266 LAAAGHD
+266 VAAAGHD

-281 AMWALANDP
+281 AMWALAKDP

-333 AIAKDDWLMLCY
+333 RIAKDDWLMLCY
-345 VSGNYDER
+345 VSGNHDER
-353 VFLDPDRFDATRHP
+353 VFPDPDRFDASRGP

-394 DELLDRIETVELAGT
+394 DELLDRIDSVELAGT
-409 PQRSSSTFV
+409 PQRASSTFV
-418 SGPKT
+418 GGPKT
-423 LPIRFVASG
+423 LPIRFVPS

>member
-1 MASIT
+1 MA
-6 SNTLPKPI
+6 TLAPAVLPPEI
-14 ASAIVNPQA
+14 ASAIVNPVA
-23 YSEWTGIKEH
+23 YGEWNGIKEK
-33 FRWARHNMPVG
+33 FRWARDNMPVG
-44 LVEADGFQPFW
+44 LVQAEGYMPFW
-55 AITRHEDILAV
+55 AITRHEDIMTV
-66 SKDNARFLNAPKSIL
+66 SKDNARFLNAPKSVVLGPI
-81 LAPVAT
+81 AV

-98 PHLVRSLVTFDA
+98 PHLVRSLVTMDA

-129 ANLELR
+129 SSLEEK
-135 IREIARSS
+135 IRGIARASV
-143 IDAMV
+143 DAML
-148 ATGGACDFVGQV
+148 ATGGSCDFVHQV

-168 VMQILGVPDEDEP
+168 VMQILGVPHEDEP
-181 LMLKLTQEMFGS
+181 LMLKLTQEMFGG
-193 EDPDLNRARANELTP
+193 EDPDLNRARSVELTP
-208 EEVTQFVIEAVRDF
+208 EQVTQFVIEAVRDF
-222 EAYFAQMAA
+222 EGYFMKLAA
-231 DRRANPRDDVASI
+231 DRRADPKDDVATV
-244 IANALIDGAPIS
+244 IANAVIDGEPIS

-266 LAAAGHD
+266 VAAAGHD

-281 AMWALANDP
+281 AMWALAKDP

-333 AIAKDDWLMLCY
+333 RIAKDDWLMLCY
-345 VSGNYDER
+345 VSGNHDER
-353 VFLDPDRFDATRHP
+353 VFPDPDRFDASRGP

-394 DELLDRIETVELAGT
+394 DELLDRIDSVELAGT
-409 PQRSSSTFV
+409 PQRASSTFV
-418 SGPKT
+418 GGPKT
-423 LPIRFVASG
+423 LPIRFVPS

>member
-1 MASIT
+1 MATIAPA
-6 SNTLPKPI
+6 TLP
-14 ASAIVNPQA
+14 ADLSAAIVNPQA
-23 YSEWTGIKEH
+23 YGQWADLQDR
-33 FRWARHNMPVG
+33 FRWARDNMPVG
-44 LVEADGFQPFW
+44 LVQAEGYAPFW

-66 SKDNARFLNAPKSIL
+66 SKDNARFLNAPKSVV
-81 LAPVAT
+81 LAPVAV

-98 PHLVRSLVTFDA
+98 PHLVRSLVTMDA

-129 ANLELR
+129 GSLEAR
-135 IREIARSS
+135 IREIARASV
-143 IDAMV
+143 DQML
-148 ATGGACDFVGQV
+148 ATGGTCDFVHEV

-181 LMLKLTQEMFGS
+181 LMLKLTQEMFGG
-193 EDPDLNRARANELTP
+193 EDPDLNRARSIDFTP
-208 EEVTQFVIEAVRDF
+208 EQITQFVVDAVRDF
-222 EAYFAQMAA
+222 EGYFMKLAA
-231 DRRANPRDDVASI
+231 DRRAKPRDDVASV
-244 IANALIDGAPIS
+244 IANAMIDGAPIS

-266 LAAAGHD
+266 VAAAGHD

-290 EQFARIKAD
+290 EQFDRIKAD

-319 FMRTAAED
+319 FMRTAVED

-333 AIAKDDWLMLCY
+333 KIAKDDWLMLCY

-353 VFLDPDRFDATRHP
+353 VFDNPERFDAARGP

-394 DELLDRIETVELAGT
+394 DELLDRVDKVELAGT
-409 PQRSSSTFV
+409 PQRASSTFV
-418 SGPKT
+418 GGPKT
-423 LPIRFVASG
+423 LPIRFVAR

>member
-1 MASIT
+1 MATIAS
-6 SNTLPKPI
+6 SVLPPEI
-14 ASAIVNPQA
+14 SSAIVNPVA
-23 YSEWTGIKEH
+23 YGEWNGIKEK
-33 FRWARHNMPVG
+33 FRWARDNMPVG
-44 LVEADGFQPFW
+44 LVQTEGFMPFW
-55 AITRHEDILAV
+55 AITRHEDIMTV
-66 SKDNARFLNAPKSIL
+66 SKDNARFLNAPKSVVL
-81 LAPVAT
+81 GPVAV

-98 PHLVRSLVTFDA
+98 PHLVRSLVTMDA

-129 ANLELR
+129 GSIEEK
-135 IREIARSS
+135 IRGIARTSV
-143 IDAMV
+143 DAML
-148 ATGGACDFVGQV
+148 ATGGSCDFVHQV

-168 VMQILGVPDEDEP
+168 VMQILGVPHEDEP
-181 LMLKLTQEMFGS
+181 LMLKLTQEMFGG
-193 EDPDLNRARANELTP
+193 EDPDLNRARSVELTP
-208 EEVTQFVIEAVRDF
+208 EQVTQFVIEAVRDF
-222 EAYFAQMAA
+222 EGYFMKLAA
-231 DRRANPRDDVASI
+231 DRRASPQDDVATV
-244 IANALIDGAPIS
+244 IANAVVDGEPIS

-266 LAAAGHD
+266 VAAAGHD

-281 AMWALANDP
+281 AMWALAKDP

-333 AIAKDDWLMLCY
+333 RIAKDDWLMLCY
-345 VSGNYDER
+345 VSGNHDER
-353 VFLDPDRFDATRHP
+353 VFPDPDRFDASRSP

-394 DELLDRIETVELAGT
+394 DELLDRIDSVELAGT
-409 PQRSSSTFV
+409 PQRASSTFV
-418 SGPKT
+418 GGPKT
-423 LPIRFVASG
+423 LPIRFVAA